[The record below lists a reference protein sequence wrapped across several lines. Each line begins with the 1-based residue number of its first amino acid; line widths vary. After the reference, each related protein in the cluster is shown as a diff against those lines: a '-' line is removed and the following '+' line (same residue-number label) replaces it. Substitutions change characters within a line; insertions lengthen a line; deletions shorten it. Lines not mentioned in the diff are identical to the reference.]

1 MNNIMTSISYDV
13 LQDIPVERLGDVI
26 YHTCAKDSLE
36 NLRKNNYL
44 RKSMIHISV
53 HCYLITRP
61 QKRKINTH
69 SIYCT

>member
-13 LQDIPVERLGDVI
+13 LQDILVERLGDVI

-44 RKSMIHISV
+44 RKSMIDIISALLSY
-53 HCYLITRP
+53 CKTSKKKNQY
-61 QKRKINTH
+61 